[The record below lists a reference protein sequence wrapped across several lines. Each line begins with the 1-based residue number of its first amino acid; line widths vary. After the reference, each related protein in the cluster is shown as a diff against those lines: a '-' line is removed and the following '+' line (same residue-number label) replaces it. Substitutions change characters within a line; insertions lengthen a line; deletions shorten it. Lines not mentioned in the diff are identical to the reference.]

1 MILHPLHTDILP
13 PEEMNN
19 PFDYEPHPLC
29 LLAAEELQRHISQQ
43 SPEWLEE
50 VNRGKMFGV
59 LVAQPLPMGREAN
72 QLDSSAT
79 KTNPQ
84 SGNTPLPLG
93 GVGDGLL
100 FLAAYSGQI
109 CGRSDWDYFVPAV
122 FDYLQ
127 PDGYF
132 KTHEAEITQINH
144 EIAVVSTNE
153 ERQRLRKQYHDK
165 QLEAEQAIK
174 KYSLFMTGAKML
186 RDQQRKNSFLS
197 ENDKEQLIRESQFQK
212 AQLKRIKKQYAEELQ
227 AIERQLAVYNNHLN
241 TLEHQRKEK
250 SRALQQ
256 WLFDNFKL
264 LNHNGETR
272 SLQELFADTVFGEPP
287 SGAGECCEPK
297 LLHYAYTHNLRP
309 LCMAMFWWGDSPKSE
324 VRHHLHYYPACS
336 GKCKPILSWMMAQPQ
351 QKGKEAHPQT
361 FPKGRESNCSTST
374 VSKTNPRSGN
384 TPSPLGGVGGGLGA
398 FPILYEDPSLIIVSK
413 PAGLLT
419 IPGVT
424 THLSVYSLLRDIQA
438 IEAPSWAVEGGSGAF
453 IVHRLDQDTSGLLV
467 VAKTREVERQL
478 QRQFAE
484 HTVVKRYRAIL
495 DGILS
500 EDTPRDG
507 EINLPL
513 RPNLYDRPRQI
524 VDYEQGKPSLTR
536 YHVDREEDRHTWITL
551 SPLTGRTHQLRMH
564 CAHRDGLNCPILG
577 DPLYGRRSDR
587 LYLHAYYLEF
597 THPVTGERIHFEDK
611 APF

>member
-1 MILHPLHTDILP
+1 
-13 PEEMNN
+13 MNN

-29 LLAAEELQRHISQQ
+29 LLAAEELQRHILQQ

-59 LVAQPLPMGREAN
+59 LVASNSSPL
-72 QLDSSAT
+72 
-79 KTNPQ
+79 
-84 SGNTPLPLG
+84 TPHLCYI
-93 GVGDGLL
+93 
-100 FLAAYSGQI
+100 AAYSGQL
-109 CGRSDWDYFVPAV
+109 CDRSGDDYFVPAV

-174 KYSLFMTGAKML
+174 KYSLFMAGAKML

-227 AIERQLAVYNNHLN
+227 AIERQLAVHNNHLN

-264 LNHNGETR
+264 LNHKGETR

-336 GKCKPILSWMMAQPQ
+336 GKCKPILKWMMRQPQ
-351 QKGKEAHPQT
+351 QEGKEAHPQQEGKEAHPQP

-374 VSKTNPRSGN
+374 VSKTNPRSSN
-384 TPSPLGGVGGGLGA
+384 TPLPLGGVGDGLLGRL
-398 FPILYEDPSLIIVSK
+398 PILYEDDVLIIINK
-413 PAGLLT
+413 PTGLLT

-424 THLSVYSLLRDIQA
+424 THLSVYSLLRDIQT
-438 IEAPSWAVEGGSGAF
+438 IEAPSGAVEGTSGPF

-478 QRQFAE
+478 QRQFSE
-484 HTVVKRYRAIL
+484 HTV
-495 DGILS
+495 
-500 EDTPRDG
+500 
-507 EINLPL
+507 

-536 YHVDREEDRHTWITL
+536 YHVDREEDGHTWITL

-564 CAHRDGLNCPILG
+564 CAHKEGLNTPILG

>member
-1 MILHPLHTDILP
+1 
-13 PEEMNN
+13 MNN

-29 LLAAEELQRHISQQ
+29 LLAAEELQRHILQQ
-43 SPEWLEE
+43 SHEWLEE

-59 LVAQPLPMGREAN
+59 LVAQPLPRGREAN

-93 GVGDGLL
+93 GVVDGLL
-100 FLAAYSGQI
+100 FLAAYSGQL
-109 CGRSDWDYFVPAV
+109 CDRSGDDYFVPAV

-212 AQLKRIKKQYAEELQ
+212 AQLKRIKRQYAEELQ
-227 AIERQLAVYNNHLN
+227 AIERQLAVYNNHIN
-241 TLEHQRKEK
+241 NLEQQRKEK

-264 LNHNGETR
+264 LNHKGKTR

-336 GKCKPILSWMMAQPQ
+336 GKCKPILSWMMPQPQ
-351 QKGKEAHPQT
+351 QEGKEAHPQP

-384 TPSPLGGVGGGLGA
+384 TPLPLGGVGGGLVA

-438 IEAPSWAVEGGSGAF
+438 IEAPSGAVEGVSGAF

-478 QRQFAE
+478 QRQFSE

-500 EDTPRDG
+500 DDTPRDG

-536 YHVDREEDRHTWITL
+536 YHVDREEDGHTWITL

-564 CAHRDGLNCPILG
+564 CAHCDGLNCPILG

-597 THPVTGERIHFEDK
+597 THPVTGERIQFEDK
-611 APF
+611 APWIE

>member
-1 MILHPLHTDILP
+1 
-13 PEEMNN
+13 
-19 PFDYEPHPLC
+19 
-29 LLAAEELQRHISQQ
+29 
-43 SPEWLEE
+43 
-50 VNRGKMFGV
+50 MFGV
-59 LVAQPLPMGREAN
+59 LVA
-72 QLDSSAT
+72 SSSS
-79 KTNPQ
+79 PF
-84 SGNTPLPLG
+84 TPHLCYI
-93 GVGDGLL
+93 
-100 FLAAYSGQI
+100 AAYSGQI

-264 LNHNGETR
+264 LNHKGETR

-351 QKGKEAHPQT
+351 QEGKEAHPQP

-384 TPSPLGGVGGGLGA
+384 TPLPLGGVGGGLLGRL
-398 FPILYEDPSLIIVSK
+398 PILYEDDVLIIINK
-413 PAGLLT
+413 PTGLLT

-438 IEAPSWAVEGGSGAF
+438 IEAPSGAVEGVSGAF

-478 QRQFAE
+478 QRQFSE

-500 EDTPRDG
+500 DDTPRDG

-536 YHVDREEDRHTWITL
+536 YHVDREEDGHTWITL

-564 CAHRDGLNCPILG
+564 CAHKEGLNTPILG

>member
-1 MILHPLHTDILP
+1 
-13 PEEMNN
+13 MNN

-59 LVAQPLPMGREAN
+59 LVAQPLPRGREAN

-227 AIERQLAVYNNHLN
+227 AIERQLAVHNNHLN

-264 LNHNGETR
+264 LNHKGETR

-336 GKCKPILSWMMAQPQ
+336 GKCKPILKWMMRQPQ
-351 QKGKEAHPQT
+351 QEGKEAHPQP

-384 TPSPLGGVGGGLGA
+384 TPLPLGRVGDGLGA
-398 FPILYEDPSLIIVSK
+398 FPILYEDDVLIIINK
-413 PAGLLT
+413 PTGLLT

-438 IEAPSWAVEGGSGAF
+438 IEAPSGAVEGTSGPF

-478 QRQFAE
+478 QRQFSE

-536 YHVDREEDRHTWITL
+536 YHVDREEDGHTWITL

-564 CAHRDGLNCPILG
+564 CAHKEGLNTPILG

-611 APF
+611 APWIE

>member
-1 MILHPLHTDILP
+1 
-13 PEEMNN
+13 MNN

-29 LLAAEELQRHISQQ
+29 LLAAEELQRHILQQ
-43 SPEWLEE
+43 SHEWLEE

-59 LVAQPLPMGREAN
+59 LVAQPLPRGREAN

-174 KYSLFMTGAKML
+174 KYSLFMAGAKML

-212 AQLKRIKKQYAEELQ
+212 AQLKRIKRQYAEELQ

-264 LNHNGETR
+264 LNHKGETR

-297 LLHYAYTHNLRP
+297 LLHYTYTHNLRP

-351 QKGKEAHPQT
+351 QEGKEAHPQP
-361 FPKGRESNCSTST
+361 FLKGRESNCSTST
-374 VSKTNPRSGN
+374 VSKTNPRSSN
-384 TPSPLGGVGGGLGA
+384 PPLPLGGVGDGLGA
-398 FPILYEDPSLIIVSK
+398 FPILYEDPLLIIVSK

-438 IEAPSWAVEGGSGAF
+438 IEAPSGAVEGVSGAF

-500 EDTPRDG
+500 DDTPRDG

-513 RPNLYDRPRQI
+513 RPNLYDRPRQM

-536 YHVDREEDRHTWITL
+536 YHVDREEDGHTWITL

-611 APF
+611 APWIE

>member
-43 SPEWLEE
+43 SSEWLEE

-59 LVAQPLPMGREAN
+59 LVASNSSPL
-72 QLDSSAT
+72 
-79 KTNPQ
+79 
-84 SGNTPLPLG
+84 TPHLCYI
-93 GVGDGLL
+93 
-100 FLAAYSGQI
+100 AAYSGQI

-132 KTHEAEITQINH
+132 KTHETEIKQINH

-153 ERQRLRKQYHDK
+153 ERQRLRKQYYDK

-174 KYSLFMTGAKML
+174 KYSMFMTGAKML

-264 LNHNGETR
+264 LNHKGEAR

-297 LLHYAYTHNLRP
+297 LLHYTYTNNLRP

-336 GKCKPILSWMMAQPQ
+336 GKCKPILKWMMRQPQ
-351 QKGKEAHPQT
+351 QEGKEAHPQP

-384 TPSPLGGVGGGLGA
+384 TPFPLGRVGDGLGA

-424 THLSVYSLLRDIQA
+424 THLSVHSLLRDRQT
-438 IEAPSWAVEGGSGAF
+438 IEAPSGAVDGVSGAF

-478 QRQFAE
+478 QRQFSE

-495 DGILS
+495 DGILP

-536 YHVDREEDRHTWITL
+536 YHVDREEDGHTWITL

>member
-1 MILHPLHTDILP
+1 
-13 PEEMNN
+13 MNN

-59 LVAQPLPMGREAN
+59 LVAQPLPRGREAN

-93 GVGDGLL
+93 GVGDGFL

-212 AQLKRIKKQYAEELQ
+212 AQLKRIKRQYAEELQ

-264 LNHNGETR
+264 LNHKGETR

-297 LLHYAYTHNLRP
+297 LLHYAYTNNLRP

-351 QKGKEAHPQT
+351 QEGKEAHPQP
-361 FPKGRESNCSTST
+361 FPKGKESNCSTST

-384 TPSPLGGVGGGLGA
+384 TPFPLGRVGDGLLGGLP
-398 FPILYEDPSLIIVSK
+398 FLYEDPSLIIVSK

-438 IEAPSWAVEGGSGAF
+438 IEAPSGAVEGTSGAF

-478 QRQFAE
+478 QRQFSE

-536 YHVDREEDRHTWITL
+536 YHVDREEDGHTWITL

>member
-1 MILHPLHTDILP
+1 
-13 PEEMNN
+13 MNN

-29 LLAAEELQRHISQQ
+29 LLAAEELQRHILQQ

-59 LVAQPLPMGREAN
+59 LVAQPLPRGREAN

-84 SGNTPLPLG
+84 SGNTPIPLG

-109 CGRSDWDYFVPAV
+109 CGRSDWDYFVPAI

-264 LNHNGETR
+264 LNHKGETR

-297 LLHYAYTHNLRP
+297 LLHYAYTNNLRP

-351 QKGKEAHPQT
+351 QKGKEAHPQP

-438 IEAPSWAVEGGSGAF
+438 IEAPSGAVEGGSGAF

-467 VAKTREVERQL
+467 IAKTREVERQL

-500 EDTPRDG
+500 DDTPRDG

-513 RPNLYDRPRQI
+513 RPNLYDRPRQM

-536 YHVDREEDRHTWITL
+536 YHVDREEDGHTWITL

-611 APF
+611 APWI